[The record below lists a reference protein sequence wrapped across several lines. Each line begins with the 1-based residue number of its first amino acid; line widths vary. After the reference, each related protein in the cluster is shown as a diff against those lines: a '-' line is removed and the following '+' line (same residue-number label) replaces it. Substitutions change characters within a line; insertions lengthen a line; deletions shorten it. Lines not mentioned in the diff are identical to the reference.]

1 MPRNADLISSNTF
14 DVVVPTVGLQIDQRT
29 WSQSVENNG
38 FGNIGVCHHEAS
50 LAPVVQSR
58 RRTAP
63 AIVFSGLER
72 IPTGKIYVASGYGEP
87 FGLPAAR
94 TRLRSVRAISPSW
107 PSVTLTT
114 SSMFSCS

>member
-1 MPRNADLISSNTF
+1 MSRNADLISSNTF

-38 FGNIGVCHHEAS
+38 IRNIGVCHHEAS
-50 LAPVVQSR
+50 LASVVQLR

-87 FGLPAAR
+87 FGLPAA

-114 SSMFSCS
+114 SSMLSCS